1 MFFEACSGKEQHEIF
16 QTGSIRQ
23 QFLRTDRCQE
33 EIFVRASGVSSRHI
47 HFINYKDEGE
57 FINWPTD
64 SISGGRQV
72 GNRQQEGRCHF
83 LDFKSSQRCYSIL
96 NAALGSRTVYAKLQL
111 GAFNLL
117 SILYGLLARNYCYYM
132 FFK

>member
-1 MFFEACSGKEQHEIF
+1 M
-16 QTGSIRQ
+16 
-23 QFLRTDRCQE
+23 
-33 EIFVRASGVSSRHI
+33 SSRHI

-117 SILYGLLARNYCYYM
+117 SILYGLLARNFIAITCSLSKYSVKFHTVSGKSTALPIALKPLYWKEEC
-132 FFK
+132 KAQRST